1 MSEERFFGGLLPR
14 VRVPKRKTTEAQRA
28 RRRGATSASV
38 PSVPLW
44 FKRLDKN
51 VVLLGV
57 LREAQGAGSMVTSSC
72 PVLSANSAGESLIRK

>member
-1 MSEERFFGGLLPR
+1 MVFQGLLPR
-14 VRVPKRKTTEAQRA
+14 VRVPKRRTTEAQRS
-28 RRRGATSASV
+28 RKRGASSASV

-57 LREAQGAGSMVTSSC
+57 QKVD
-72 PVLSANSAGESLIRK
+72 LIRAGRNRISAFPREC

>member
-1 MSEERFFGGLLPR
+1 MREPRFFWGLLPS
-14 VRVPKRKTTEAQRA
+14 VRVPKRRTTEAQRA

-51 VVLLGV
+51 VVLLIA
-57 LREAQGAGSMVTSSC
+57 LRLCSKSLQLN
-72 PVLSANSAGESLIRK
+72 PVFPVFRAVASRLN